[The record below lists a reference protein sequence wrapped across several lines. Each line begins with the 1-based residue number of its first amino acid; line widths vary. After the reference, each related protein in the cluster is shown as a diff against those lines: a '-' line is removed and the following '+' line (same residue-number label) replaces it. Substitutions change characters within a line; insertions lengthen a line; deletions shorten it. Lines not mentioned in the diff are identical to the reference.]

1 MGSAKE
7 FKDDPITEN
16 SEECQRLRQA
26 EARAKRIRFDN
37 QDLFLTQ
44 GTSSTL
50 QAGTTERTE
59 FNRTSASTET
69 VLNIGASTVRSKKKK
84 VRPPPPP
91 NIVEFKTL
99 PQL

>member
-1 MGSAKE
+1 MGRAKE
-7 FKDDPITEN
+7 FKDDPITEI
-16 SEECQRLRQA
+16 SEVCQRLRQA
-26 EARAKRIRFDN
+26 ETRAKRIRFDN

-69 VLNIGASTVRSKKKK
+69 VLDIGASTVRSEKK